1 MVLNQPKV
9 VLIALCFVA
18 LASCNY
24 FKSKED
30 GKLIASVFDKNL
42 YEKDIS
48 ELFNTEMSPEDSTA
62 VANAYIDKWIKDNLL
77 LKKAELNL
85 SIEQKD
91 FEKQLENYRNSLITF
106 NYEKR
111 LVEQNLDTLI
121 TSQEIQEYYT
131 QNSANFE
138 LKNNIL
144 KAVFVKVS
152 KEAPKVEKLR
162 KAIQLSK
169 EKDWKELEEYCVQF
183 AEVYSLDTTDWL
195 LFSDF
200 RKLTGLNVED
210 EEGFI
215 RSNPTKEW
223 SDSTGTYFIN
233 VLDHKV
239 KSRISPL
246 EFARDDIR
254 SILLNQRKLKLI
266 AKMKQS
272 IYEEAL
278 RKKQFEI
285 YED

>member
-1 MVLNQPKV
+1 V
-9 VLIALCFVA
+9 
-18 LASCNY
+18 Y
-24 FKSKED
+24 
-30 GKLIASVFDKNL
+30 DKYL
-42 YEKDIS
+42 YEKDIT
-48 ELFNTEMSPEDSTA
+48 ELFNSGMSTEDSTN

-85 SIEQKD
+85 TIEQKD

-121 TSQEIQEYYT
+121 SDQEILEYYK

-144 KAVFVKVS
+144 KAIFVKVS
-152 KEAPKVEKLR
+152 NEAPKVEKLR
-162 KAIQLSK
+162 KAVQLK
-169 EKDWKELEEYCVQF
+169 NEEDWENLEEYCVQF
-183 AEVYSLDTTDWL
+183 AETYSLDTADWL

-200 RKLTGLNVED
+200 RKLTGYEVQD
-210 EEGFI
+210 EEALI

-223 SDSTGTYFIN
+223 SDSTGTYFFNI
-233 VLDHKV
+233 VDHKI

>member
-1 MVLNQPKV
+1 MS
-9 VLIALCFVA
+9 
-18 LASCNY
+18 SCSY
-24 FKSKED
+24 FNSKED
-30 GKLIASVFDKNL
+30 GKLIASVYDKYL
-42 YEKDIS
+42 YEKDIT
-48 ELFNTEMSPEDSTA
+48 ELFNAEMSAEDSA
-62 VANAYIDKWIKDNLL
+62 NVANAYIDKWIKDNLL

-85 SIEQKD
+85 TIEQKD

-121 TSQEIQEYYT
+121 SDQEILDYYN

-152 KEAPKVEKLR
+152 NEAPKVEKLR
-162 KAIQLSK
+162 KAVQLK
-169 EKDWKELEEYCVQF
+169 NEKDWQELEEYCVQF
-183 AEVYSLDTTDWL
+183 AETYSIDTADWL
-195 LFSDF
+195 LFSEF
-200 RKLTGLNVED
+200 RKLTGYEVTD
-210 EEGFI
+210 EEAFI

-223 SDSTGTYFIN
+223 SDSTGTYFLN
-233 VLDHKV
+233 VLTHKI

-246 EFARDDIR
+246 EFSKDDIR